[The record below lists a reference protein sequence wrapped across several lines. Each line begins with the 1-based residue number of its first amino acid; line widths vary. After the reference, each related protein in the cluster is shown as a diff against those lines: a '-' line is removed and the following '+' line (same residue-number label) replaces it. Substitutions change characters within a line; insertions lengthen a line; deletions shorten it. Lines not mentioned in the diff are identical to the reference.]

1 MGNYIGVNT
10 ANVIIH
16 PCHNL
21 SYSLLVIGT
30 LRMWLFGF
38 VLVYVIWLKWISAQ
52 YSDVIM
58 SAMASQ
64 ITGVSIVCW
73 VVCSRADQSKHQSFT
88 SLAFVRGIHR
98 WPVDSPHK
106 GPVTRGMFLFDD
118 VIMNYFPYSSDSF
131 YLLWID
137 LSIPSVPVRKDKNY
151 NEIQERIDKRSWFFS
166 CEPMCGITSQLIG
179 LSLDWIVDSRCHV
192 D

>member
-1 MGNYIGVNT
+1 MWLF
-10 ANVIIH
+10 IH
-16 PCHNL
+16 VTIL
-21 SYSLLVIGT
+21 YSQSLLVIGT
-30 LRMWLFGF
+30 LRMWLFCF
-38 VLVYVIWLKWISAQ
+38 VLVYVIWLKWIPAY
-52 YSDVIM
+52 YSDVII
-58 SAMASQ
+58 SAMASR
-64 ITGVSIVCW
+64 ITGDSIVCSA
-73 VVCSRADQSKHQSFT
+73 VCSGADQSKHQSST

-166 CEPMCGITSQLIG
+166 CEPMCGITSQLIE